1 MDSPQLIGLSEDRS
15 AYLSLA
21 QERLWFHEQSERGTA
36 IYNIPVAYHL
46 SGEVNV
52 GVLEESLREIIQRHE
67 VLRTKF
73 GTVDG
78 QPVQIISEVTEWTL
92 PVIDLTSLPAADR
105 ESKLKQ
111 LTTEEGQKPFSLT
124 DGLLWRFQLILL
136 ERSQS
141 VLLVNIHHIVS
152 DRWSLHLLMQ
162 EAAVNY
168 QALIEGQ
175 KPQLAP
181 LPKQYADF
189 AKEQQQW
196 LQSPKGLAQVGYWE
210 RQLAGN
216 LAPLQL
222 PSDRPRQFGASYQ
235 GARQSLELS
244 PSLTTAL
251 KQLSDRLG
259 VTLFITLLTA
269 FQTLLY
275 QYTQQEDMLVCSPVA
290 GRHRFQTK
298 ELIGYFINI
307 LPLRS
312 NLSEDPTL
320 TELMNRVG
328 KVVLGAYKNLD
339 TPFQA
344 IADLPNL
351 VRTPLTRG
359 FFALQPP
366 ATDSLTLPEID
377 VDWED
382 IPNGTANFDI
392 SLFIEEK
399 GDVLTGWIDY
409 KIDLFEPNTIEE
421 FLARFAALLE
431 SLVANPDRHLSELPS
446 FKTAEISV
454 GVSLCDSTYRP
465 QTESI
470 YVAPQKEIEGTIA
483 SVWQAVLHIDRVSIE
498 QNFFD
503 LGGHSLL
510 VAKVIGQLQ
519 EKFNRELSTI
529 DLFQYPTIKAMAQY
543 LSQEND
549 VGRSAWQEIQD
560 NAQRQKETLKRRQ
573 QLMKQRRTAN

>member
-1 MDSPQLIGLSEDRS
+1 MDSPQLIGFSPITTPPNPTKS

-21 QERLWFHEQSERGTA
+21 QQRLWSHEQSEVGTA

-46 SGEVNV
+46 SGEVDV
-52 GVLEESLREIIQRHE
+52 AVLEQSLREIFQRHE
-67 VLRTKF
+67 VLRTRF

-78 QPVQIISEVTEWTL
+78 QPVQIIAEITEFSL
-92 PVIDLTSLPAADR
+92 PVVDLSSLSADQQ
-105 ESKLKQ
+105 EGELKR
-111 LTTEEGQKPFSLT
+111 LEKEEAETPFSLT
-124 DGLLWRFQLILL
+124 DGALWRFQLISLG
-136 ERSQS
+136 QS
-141 VLLVNIHHIVS
+141 RHVLLVNIHHIVS

-168 QALIEGQ
+168 KALIEGQ
-175 KPQLAP
+175 TPPLPP

-189 AKEQQQW
+189 AQEQQQW
-196 LQSPKGLAQVGYWE
+196 LQGSKGLAQLTYWE
-210 RQLAGN
+210 QQLAGN

-222 PSDRPRQFGASYQ
+222 PSDRPRSFVVSYQ
-235 GARQSLELS
+235 GARQSLELNQ
-244 PSLTTAL
+244 SLTSAL

-312 NLSEDPTL
+312 DLSGDPTL
-320 TELMNRVG
+320 MQLMNRVG

-339 TPFQA
+339 VPFQA

-366 ATDSLTLPEID
+366 ATESLDLPGIG
-377 VDWED
+377 VDWQD
-382 IPNGTANFDI
+382 IPNGTANFDL

-399 GDVLTGWIDY
+399 GDLLTGWLDY
-409 KIDLFEPNTIEE
+409 KTDLFEPTTIRE
-421 FLARFAALLE
+421 FLDRFATLLE
-431 SLVANPDRHLSELPS
+431 SLVANPEEHLSGLPCLR
-446 FKTAEISV
+446 KAEPTSQA
-454 GVSLCDSTYRP
+454 
-465 QTESI
+465 QTETVYI
-470 YVAPQKEIEGTIA
+470 APQKEIERTIA
-483 SVWQAVLHIDRVSIE
+483 AVWQQVLHIDQVSIE

-510 VAKVIGQLQ
+510 VAKVISQLR
-519 EKFNRELSTI
+519 EKFNRDLSTI
-529 DLFQYPTIKAMAQY
+529 DLFKYPTIRAMAQY
-543 LSQEND
+543 LSQESD
-549 VGRSAWQEIQD
+549 VAQSAWQEIQD
-560 NAQRQKETLKRRQ
+560 NAQRQKETIKRRQ
-573 QLMKQRRTAN
+573 QLMKQRRMTNR

>member
-222 PSDRPRQFGASYQ
+222 PSDRPRQFGTSYQ

-244 PSLTTAL
+244 PNLTTAL

-259 VTLFITLLTA
+259 VTLFITLLSA

-312 NLSEDPTL
+312 NLSGDPTL
-320 TELMNRVG
+320 IQLMDRVG

-339 TPFQA
+339 IPFQA

-366 ATDSLTLPEID
+366 ATDRLTWPGID

-382 IPNGTANFDI
+382 IPNGTANFDL

-399 GDVLTGWIDY
+399 GDILTGWVDY
-409 KIDLFEPNTIEE
+409 KTDLFEPNTIEE
-421 FLARFAALLE
+421 FLKRFAALLE
-431 SLVANPDRHLSELPS
+431 SLVANPEQHLSGLPS
-446 FKTAEISV
+446 FKTVEVSV

-465 QTESI
+465 QTESV
-470 YVAPQKEIEGTIA
+470 YVAPQKEIERTIA
-483 SVWQAVLHIDRVSIE
+483 SVWQAVLHIDQVSIE

-510 VAKVIGQLQ
+510 VAKVISQLR
-519 EKFNRELSTI
+519 EKFNRDLSTI

-560 NAQRQKETLKRRQ
+560 NAQRQKRRQ
-573 QLMKQRRTAN
+573 QMMKQRRTTNK

>member
-1 MDSPQLIGLSEDRS
+1 MDSPQLIGFSPIKTPPNPAKS

-21 QERLWFHEQSERGTA
+21 QQRLWSHEQSQPSTA

-52 GVLEESLREIIQRHE
+52 AILEQSLREIVQRHE
-67 VLRTKF
+67 VLRTRF

-78 QPVQIISEVTEWTL
+78 QPVQIIAERTEFSL
-92 PVIDLTSLPAADR
+92 PVIDLSSLPADQQEA
-105 ESKLKQ
+105 ELKR
-111 LTTEEGQKPFSLT
+111 LEKEEAETPFSLT
-124 DGLLWRFQLILL
+124 DAALWRFQLVCL
-136 ERSQS
+136 ERSRY
-141 VLLVNIHHIVS
+141 VLLVNMHHIVS

-168 QALIEGQ
+168 KAFIEGQ
-175 KPQLAP
+175 QPPLAP

-189 AKEQQQW
+189 AQEQQQW
-196 LQSPKGLAQVGYWE
+196 LQGSKGIAQLNYWE
-210 RQLAGN
+210 QQLGGN
-216 LAPLQL
+216 LASLQL
-222 PSDRPRQFGASYQ
+222 PTDRPRQFAVSYQ
-235 GARQSLELS
+235 GARQSVELNA
-244 PSLTTAL
+244 SLTTSL
-251 KQLSDRLG
+251 RQLSDRLG

-275 QYTQQEDMLVCSPVA
+275 QYTQQQEMLVCSPVA

-298 ELIGYFINI
+298 EMMGYFINI

-312 NLSEDPTL
+312 DLSGDPTL
-320 TELMNRVG
+320 IELMNQVG
-328 KVVLGAYKNLD
+328 KQVLGAYKNLD
-339 TPFQA
+339 IPFQA

-366 ATDSLTLPEID
+366 ATESLALPGIS

-382 IPNGTANFDI
+382 IPNGTANFDL

-399 GDVLTGWIDY
+399 GDILTGWLDY
-409 KIDLFEPNTIEE
+409 KTDLFEPTTISE
-421 FLARFAALLE
+421 FLERFVTLLE
-431 SLVANPDRHLSELPS
+431 SMVAYPEQHLSGLPY
-446 FKTAEISV
+446 FRTAEATSQ
-454 GVSLCDSTYRP
+454 S

-470 YVAPQKEIEGTIA
+470 YVAPQKEIERAIA
-483 SVWQAVLHIDRVSIE
+483 SVWQQVLHLEQVSIE

-510 VAKVIGQLQ
+510 VARVISQLR
-519 EKFNRELSTI
+519 EKFNRDLSTI
-529 DLFQYPTIKAMAQY
+529 DLFKYPTVKAMAQY

-549 VGRSAWQEIQD
+549 ATQSAWQEIKD
-560 NAQRQKETLKRRQ
+560 NAQRQKDTIKRRQ
-573 QLMKQRRTAN
+573 QLMKQKRG